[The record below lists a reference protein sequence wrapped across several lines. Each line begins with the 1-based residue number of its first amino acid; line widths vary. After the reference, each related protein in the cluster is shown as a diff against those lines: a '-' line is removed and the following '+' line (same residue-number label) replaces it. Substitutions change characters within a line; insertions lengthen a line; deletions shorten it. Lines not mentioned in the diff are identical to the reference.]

1 MAEPPTCDLAT
12 SAGPRSWY
20 RAGMTQDQTPP
31 QLTIKASDEAAQGR
45 FANLAQVAS
54 SHDAFIVD
62 FAFAQGQ
69 VGWLLSRIILSPSH
83 AKRFHHALGESIA
96 RYEERFGRVDPAPQL
111 Q

>member
-1 MAEPPTCDLAT
+1 MDQPP
-12 SAGPRSWY
+12 
-20 RAGMTQDQTPP
+20 QNQP
-31 QLTIKASDEAAQGR
+31 QLTIKASDDTAQGR
-45 FANLAQVAS
+45 FANLAQVAN
-54 SHDAFIVD
+54 SHDSFILD

-83 AKRFHHALGESIA
+83 AKRFHHALGESLA